1 MWRKSGLAAGPCRK
15 NITPKKKYAIV
26 EGPHPPA
33 TGDGDL
39 TQPLVY
45 SPSNTLAPFASVA
58 VAPAAVPLALV
69 AAMARMNAN
78 RIAAHELFT
87 RGREGHRA
95 QHQGDGGGRELSRK
109 VFISTASRWWEGG

>member
-1 MWRKSGLAAGPCRK
+1 MGHGCGAKAALSEAKTSP
-15 NITPKKKYAIV
+15 PKKNAIV

-58 VAPAAVPLALV
+58 VGPAAVPLALV

-109 VFISTASRWWEGG
+109 VFISTALRWWEVG